1 MIIGMPVEAE
11 EILQRL
17 RKIARI
23 FNNQYLHGGAILCQA
38 ILCQAIL
45 CQAILCQAI
54 LCQHMSCQ
62 DGVRLV
68 RKGNVVKIGQ
78 NPYRVLIIYC
88 SWEELT

>member
-17 RKIARI
+17 RKITRI
-23 FNNQYLHGGAILCQA
+23 FNNQYLHGG
-38 ILCQAIL
+38 
-45 CQAILCQAI
+45 AILCQAI

>member
-23 FNNQYLHGGAILCQA
+23 FNNQYLHGG
-38 ILCQAIL
+38 AIL

>member
-1 MIIGMPVEAE
+1 MIVGMPVEAE
-11 EILQRL
+11 EILQWL

-23 FNNQYLHGGAILCQA
+23 FNNQYLHGG
-38 ILCQAIL
+38 AIL